1 MGYALGVERTRWRAE
16 GYQDLFYHGGGGF
29 GFLSDLWWA
38 PKLGLGIAILTNSS
52 THQLQVNLA
61 LSIMRDLMDQPGSV
75 FGQRLAALPSQPD
88 VSDIDTGYQAP
99 SDMPALLAALAM
111 KPSTDQA
118 ARWAGYQGTYR
129 IASWGAI
136 DPTAPPNRFLVDAG
150 VPYFDSEDDKV
161 VTRHRL
167 TEVQAGLFLSDNGET
182 LDFRASQATWRD
194 LKLIPV
200 TNGPLPWQW
209 LTLALVAL
217 VSVGWFA
224 GGFVAAVHRRR
235 TSAGTSGMGVMAEPA
250 GRRWRRLMS
259 TLGALTA
266 IASLA
271 TIGIIGAVPGLA
283 DSGFVGWLG
292 VPMAER
298 LALHL
303 PAVVAVLALAM
314 IVLGAIGLAR
324 RWWTLRSG
332 TGYLVLTMAATVL
345 TVQLLAWHLVGWGLA

>member
-1 MGYALGVERTRWRAE
+1 
-16 GYQDLFYHGGGGF
+16 
-29 GFLSDLWWA
+29 
-38 PKLGLGIAILTNSS
+38 
-52 THQLQVNLA
+52 
-61 LSIMRDLMDQPGSV
+61 
-75 FGQRLAALPSQPD
+75 
-88 VSDIDTGYQAP
+88 
-99 SDMPALLAALAM
+99 
-111 KPSTDQA
+111 
-118 ARWAGYQGTYR
+118 
-129 IASWGAI
+129 
-136 DPTAPPNRFLVDAG
+136 VDAG

-167 TEVQAGLFLSDNGET
+167 TEVQPGLFLSDNGET

-259 TLGALTA
+259 ALGALTA